1 MITRFHSAGIYVKDQ
16 DAALDFYVN
25 KLGWEKLIDQHVGE
39 SMRFLTVAPSGASTQ
54 LSLMQSDERQESL
67 MTLIADDV
75 QATYDEL
82 TAKGVTFNMPVET
95 MPWGAKGTELEDPDG
110 ILFRHRRPVA
120 SPSQTGPGMGSRE
133 PILFVRRPD
142 HGTGEPRVPLIQR

>member
-1 MITRFHSAGIYVKDQ
+1 MITRIHSAGIYVKDQ

-110 ILFRHRRPVA
+110 IPFSSPKTSSQPLTDWARDGFQGTHPFCAA
-120 SPSQTGPGMGSRE
+120 S
-133 PILFVRRPD
+133 
-142 HGTGEPRVPLIQR
+142 